1 MPLVQVTAETG
12 TTILQKFS
20 HTSDSC
26 ALELI
31 LLWLRSRKA
40 VCRSQEGCLSEA
52 AWLIDAANFGFCKGV
67 EEAMSLR

>member
-12 TTILQKFS
+12 TTILRKFS
-20 HTSDSC
+20 HPSDLC
-26 ALELI
+26 ALKLI
-31 LLWLRSRKA
+31 FLCLWSRKA